1 MYSSQTL
8 KLLVLFLFFIPGFA
22 FAQTEP
28 VSEAKTEC
36 KELLAKGTA
45 AYLRGE
51 DVEALEYFTKM
62 ETLAIKYQLKNELCY
77 AKTNIGNIYSIFSNY
92 GEALGYYK
100 EALALAQSNTG
111 LTEQVP
117 SILSNIGLIYYTEK
131 DYKTALEY
139 YKQAYTTT
147 KVASGDTR
155 TVFAIN
161 LADLYN
167 KTGDYTNAKK
177 YLKEVEKLPKSDISQ
192 TAWKIKYA
200 ESLFLEGRINEAQMI
215 VERMH
220 GSIDANNVDCF
231 ILSTELL
238 SKIYEKQHKTALA
251 ISYARQAVDKTYELT
266 DRIEVY
272 GQLTDLYTQKKDYET
287 ALKYKD
293 SILISRDSLSRS
305 INRGLFE
312 TNKVKLRIQE
322 YQNELN
328 INRQKFSGERNILI
342 LCICFSVVL
351 FYFIY
356 RNLKNRIAKQK
367 QEKINADNEKKIY
380 ELELDNLKNNIA
392 EKNRKLSA
400 KALYLSG
407 RNELIDDVITSL
419 SAIPEV
425 SNKKEVADYIKSLRA
440 YIKSDAEWDDFITYF
455 EQVNPVFIQTL
466 NDKYPELNS
475 SDIRFIC
482 YIYMNLDLREIAN
495 IFNIT
500 YNAAVKRHRRIKE
513 KLAIE
518 TELPISDFLIQ
529 EFRNQ

>member
-1 MYSSQTL
+1 MHPIKTL
-8 KLLVLFLFFIPGFA
+8 KLLLLAAFFISGYT
-22 FAQTEP
+22 FAQAEP
-28 VSEAKTEC
+28 VSEPEEQCYKLIIDGQTAYD
-36 KELLAKGTA
+36 KGDYVTA
-45 AYLRGE
+45 LG
-51 DVEALEYFTKM
+51 YFTKA
-62 ETLAIKYQLKNELCY
+62 ESIAKRYQLKSKLCN
-77 AKTNIGNIYSIFSNY
+77 AKNNIGNIYGVYSNY

-100 EALALAQSNTG
+100 EALAIAQNDKE
-111 LTEQVP
+111 LKRKVP
-117 SILSNIGLIYYTEK
+117 KILNNIGFVYHTEL
-131 DYKTALEY
+131 DYKTALY
-139 YKQAYTTT
+139 YYEQAY
-147 KVASGDTR
+147 S
-155 TVFAIN
+155 
-161 LADLYN
+161 LAKEEGKIALALNIADVYN
-167 KTGDYTNAKK
+167 KTGDYAHAQH
-177 YLKEVEKLPKSDISQ
+177 YLKEIEKVQKSEVYSKG
-192 TAWKIKYA
+192 WKIIYA
-200 ESLFLEGRINEAQMI
+200 ESLYLEGRIKEARAI
-215 VERMH
+215 AE
-220 GSIDANNVDCF
+220 GTFKSIDSSYIDNYVKA
-231 ILSTELL
+231 TELL
-238 SKIYEKQHKTALA
+238 SQIYKKQNNTASA
-251 ISYARQAVDKTYELT
+251 ISYAKEGLNHSYELR
-266 DRIEVY
+266 DRIRLYE
-272 GQLTDLYTQKKDYET
+272 QLTDLYTDKKEYAT

-293 SILISRDSLSRS
+293 SILISRDSLSQS

-312 TNKVKLRIQE
+312 TNKVKLKIQE
-322 YQNELN
+322 YQNEVN
-328 INRQKFSGERNILI
+328 INKQKFTAQRNILI